1 MKPRITPERLTEQL
15 NVIRQLIDQD
25 PILKNKRFTKGELL
39 EFFEKNGLHINPVL
53 WAYLKDIFVYERRN
67 GVNQFSFKKDAQ
79 GSLPIYKGV
88 IEQIVVNYRKK
99 MNDSKAQTLSVDS
112 AIKLLKSKGY
122 KIQKPVISYKEV

>member
-15 NVIRQLIDQD
+15 NVIRQLIDKD
-25 PILKNKRFTKGELL
+25 PILKNKQFTKGELL
-39 EFFEKNGLHINPVL
+39 EFLEKNGLYVNPVL
-53 WAYLKDIFVYERRN
+53 WAYLKDIFVCERVN

-99 MNDSKAQTLSVDS
+99 MNDSKAQTLSIDS